1 MSTDKPL
8 TNSARC
14 TSGSLQQAGSWLALA
29 RADSVKRAITVLWLP
44 SVSGMARRLVRLS
57 KRQSR
62 QLASAC
68 YCHKDLDR

>member
-1 MSTDKPL
+1 MHQRITP
-8 TNSARC
+8 
-14 TSGSLQQAGSWLALA
+14 TSGIMAGA
-29 RADSVKRAITVLWLP
+29 REGRQRKRAITVLWLP

-57 KRQSR
+57 KRQSI